1 MPYCE
6 VTSQKT
12 DPHTQLNN
20 GVKIFYRTYGHGPTK
35 VLLIIGLAGTHESWG
50 PQIRGLTGTET
61 PNDDDESPVGDCSD
75 NEASF
80 GGDGIEVCAFDNR
93 GMGRSSVPTKKSEYT
108 TKIMAKDAIALLD
121 HLGWTKVHI
130 DRRSLSIAVRF
141 LRAKTPEQRA
151 AVDLDTHYSTVN
163 VSLES
168 MSLEEQKIQ
177 SSINKAHLYTN
188 NNVQEYLEEYVG
200 STTRRAILYQE
211 YVKGIS
217 ATGMQSNYGFEGQVN
232 ACWTHKVT
240 RTEIELIRS
249 AGFLVSVIHGRC
261 MIKLYSYKC
270 IIFILYPI
278 LVLCNAAMDVKHFLV
293 YKGYISFVEHDIGIQ
308 INLNH
313 DVLEVSTNVYVS
325 IDHHFRIS
333 FDMLFTITMIAL
345 SILEMGFLKRCM
357 NAPMASILLH
367 DVIAQIY
374 HARRLAEKL
383 YPVARMVDL
392 HGGHL
397 VSHERTE
404 EVNQALIDLIK
415 ASKMQMKPHEWTN
428 LPQKRPGWM
437 ETRRRS
443 MRTNMEE
450 GSNASSTC
458 NMLEKLHLFLL
469 YIVGLFVMVFE
480 FSKRTLRN
488 LKPVRVGASHT

>member
-121 HLGWTKVHI
+121 HLGWTKVHVFGHSMGAMISTKLAAMVPERVLSLALLNVTGGGFECFPKI

-151 AVDLDTHYSTVN
+151 AVDLDTHYST
-163 VSLES
+163 
-168 MSLEEQKIQ
+168 
-177 SSINKAHLYTN
+177 
-188 NNVQEYLEEYVG
+188 EYLEEYVG

-249 AGFLVSVIHGRC
+249 AGFLVSVIHGR
-261 MIKLYSYKC
+261 
-270 IIFILYPI
+270 
-278 LVLCNAAMDVKHFLV
+278 
-293 YKGYISFVEHDIGIQ
+293 
-308 INLNH
+308 
-313 DVLEVSTNVYVS
+313 
-325 IDHHFRIS
+325 
-333 FDMLFTITMIAL
+333 
-345 SILEMGFLKRCM
+345 
-357 NAPMASILLH
+357 H

-443 MRTNMEE
+443 MRTNAEE

>member
-6 VTSQKT
+6 IASQKT
-12 DPHTQLNN
+12 GPDTQLNN
-20 GVKIFYRTYGHGPTK
+20 GVKIFYRTYGHGLTK

-61 PNDDDESPVGDCSD
+61 PNDDDESPSGDCSD
-75 NEASF
+75 NEACFS
-80 GGDGIEVCAFDNR
+80 GDGIEVCAFDNR
-93 GMGRSSVPTKKSEYT
+93 GVGRSSVPTKKSEYT

-121 HLGWTKVHI
+121 HLGWTKVHVFGHSMGAMISTKLATTVPERVLSLALLNVTGGGFECFPKI
-130 DRRSLSIAVRF
+130 DRRSLSIAIRF

-151 AVDLDTHYSTVN
+151 AVDLDTHYST
-163 VSLES
+163 
-168 MSLEEQKIQ
+168 
-177 SSINKAHLYTN
+177 
-188 NNVQEYLEEYVG
+188 EYLEEYVG

-217 ATGMQSNYGFEGQVN
+217 ATGMQSDYGFEGQVN

-240 RTEIELIRS
+240 RSEIELIGS
-249 AGFLVSVIHGRC
+249 AGFLVSVIHGR
-261 MIKLYSYKC
+261 
-270 IIFILYPI
+270 
-278 LVLCNAAMDVKHFLV
+278 
-293 YKGYISFVEHDIGIQ
+293 
-308 INLNH
+308 
-313 DVLEVSTNVYVS
+313 
-325 IDHHFRIS
+325 
-333 FDMLFTITMIAL
+333 
-345 SILEMGFLKRCM
+345 
-357 NAPMASILLH
+357 H

-383 YPVARMVDL
+383 YPIARMVDL

-404 EVNQALIDLIK
+404 EVNQALLDLIN
-415 ASKMQMKPHEWTN
+415 ASKMQLKPHEWTN
-428 LPQKRPGWM
+428 LPQKKPGWM
-437 ETRRRS
+437 ETRR
-443 MRTNMEE
+443 TNAE
-450 GSNASSTC
+450 GASNGSSTC
-458 NMLEKLHLFLL
+458 NMLEKLQLFLL

>member
-61 PNDDDESPVGDCSD
+61 PNDDDESPAGDCSD

-121 HLGWTKVHI
+121 HLGWTKVHVFGHSMGAMISTKLAAMVPERVLSLALLNVTGGGFECFPKI

-151 AVDLDTHYSTVN
+151 AVDLDTHYST
-163 VSLES
+163 
-168 MSLEEQKIQ
+168 
-177 SSINKAHLYTN
+177 
-188 NNVQEYLEEYVG
+188 EYLEEYVG

-249 AGFLVSVIHGRC
+249 AGFLVSVIHGR
-261 MIKLYSYKC
+261 
-270 IIFILYPI
+270 
-278 LVLCNAAMDVKHFLV
+278 
-293 YKGYISFVEHDIGIQ
+293 
-308 INLNH
+308 
-313 DVLEVSTNVYVS
+313 
-325 IDHHFRIS
+325 
-333 FDMLFTITMIAL
+333 
-345 SILEMGFLKRCM
+345 
-357 NAPMASILLH
+357 H

-404 EVNQALIDLIK
+404 EVNQALLDLIK

-469 YIVGLFVMVFE
+469 YIVGLFVVVFE

>member
-6 VTSQKT
+6 VTSNKT
-12 DPHTQLNN
+12 DPDTQLNN

-121 HLGWTKVHI
+121 QLGWTKVHVFGHSMGAMISTKLAAMVPERVLSLALLNVTGGGFECFPKI

-151 AVDLDTHYSTVN
+151 AVDLDTHYST
-163 VSLES
+163 
-168 MSLEEQKIQ
+168 
-177 SSINKAHLYTN
+177 
-188 NNVQEYLEEYVG
+188 EYLEEYVG

-249 AGFLVSVIHGRC
+249 AGFLVSVIHGR
-261 MIKLYSYKC
+261 
-270 IIFILYPI
+270 
-278 LVLCNAAMDVKHFLV
+278 
-293 YKGYISFVEHDIGIQ
+293 
-308 INLNH
+308 
-313 DVLEVSTNVYVS
+313 
-325 IDHHFRIS
+325 
-333 FDMLFTITMIAL
+333 
-345 SILEMGFLKRCM
+345 
-357 NAPMASILLH
+357 H

-404 EVNQALIDLIK
+404 EVNQALLDLIK

-437 ETRRRS
+437 ETRRS

-469 YIVGLFVMVFE
+469 YIVGLFVVVFE